1 MQHSIKEREYI
12 KKIFL
17 VGKRLEEVVQTE
29 KDTPFNGTE
38 LRLLKELVL
47 VKLENERI
55 ISTNL
60 AKRLG
65 VTRSSVSQMV
75 NKLEKEGV
83 VYRQPDEVDRKIAY
97 IQMTE
102 SAEQLCM
109 AELKKWTGAL
119 TEVVET
125 FGEEKMQALLS
136 LAEEFAQTAQTV
148 KEKKQAK

>member
-29 KDTPFNGTE
+29 KDTPFNSTE

>member
-1 MQHSIKEREYI
+1 MQGSIKEREYI

-17 VGKRLEEVVQTE
+17 LGKRLGEVIQTE
-29 KDTPFNGTE
+29 KNMSFNSTE
-38 LRLLKELVL
+38 LRLLKELVF

-109 AELKKWTGAL
+109 AELEKWTGVL
-119 TEVVET
+119 TEIVET

-148 KEKKQAK
+148 REKTQKE

>member
-1 MQHSIKEREYI
+1 MQGSIKEREYI

-17 VGKRLEEVVQTE
+17 LGKRLGEVIQT
-29 KDTPFNGTE
+29 KKNMSFNSTE
-38 LRLLKELVL
+38 LRLLKELVF

-109 AELKKWTGAL
+109 AELEKWTGVL
-119 TEVVET
+119 TEIVET

-148 KEKKQAK
+148 REKTQKE